1 MTIHTK
7 IKKREYKGLL
17 FLLPS
22 FLGVGLFWV
31 IPYGDVI
38 RRSFFSAVS
47 SEFTGLKNYQTVF
60 ENQAFRLAA
69 ANTLRFFCICIP
81 GDVIRR
87 SFFSA
92 VSSEFTGLKNY
103 QTVFENQAFRLAAAN
118 TLRFF
123 CICIPALVTLS
134 LLIAVLLT
142 RRKKGM
148 HILKSMFLL
157 PMAIPVASVV
167 LLWKVLFHSQGLLNH
182 LLELLNFQG
191 PDWMNTDASFF
202 VLVVSYLWRNLGYD
216 IVLWVAGLGA
226 IPASLYEAAR
236 VDGAGEWKCFVKIT
250 LPNLL
255 PSLFTIVV
263 LSLLNA
269 SLYEAARVD
278 GAGEWKCFVKITL
291 PNLLPSLFTIVV
303 LSLLN
308 GFKVFRE
315 AWLVAGDYPQNSMYL
330 LQHLFNN
337 WYRDINNWYRDMSFD
352 KMAAAAVVTGSVI
365 LVLIL
370 LLQKAW
376 EGGDSI

>member
-1 MTIHTK
+1 M
-7 IKKREYKGLL
+7 
-17 FLLPS
+17 PS

-47 SEFTGLKNYQTVF
+47 GEFTGLKNYRTVF

-69 ANTLRFFCICIP
+69 DNTLKFFCICIP
-81 GDVIRR
+81 
-87 SFFSA
+87 
-92 VSSEFTGLKNY
+92 L
-103 QTVFENQAFRLAAAN
+103 
-118 TLRFF
+118 
-123 CICIPALVTLS
+123 LVGLS

-142 RRKKGM
+142 RRKKSM

-167 LLWKVLFHSQGLLNH
+167 LLWKVLFHSQGILNH
-182 LLELLNFQG
+182 LLELLSVHG
-191 PDWMNTDASFF
+191 PDWMHTDASFF

-226 IPASLYEAAR
+226 IPAALYEAAR
-236 VDGAGEWKCFVKIT
+236 VDGAGEWKCFIKIT
-250 LPNLL
+250 
-255 PSLFTIVV
+255 V
-263 LSLLNA
+263 
-269 SLYEAARVD
+269 
-278 GAGEWKCFVKITL
+278 

-315 AWLVAGDYPQNSMYL
+315 AWLVAGDYPQESMYL

-337 WYRDINNWYRDMSFD
+337 WYRDLSLD

-370 LLQKAW
+370 ILQKAW
-376 EGGDSI
+376 EGGEGI